1 MVAAFGRVPPSRRAD
16 DVRRAYIIQFTFG
29 GALERVRAA
38 ERGVRAAARVGPEV
52 ARD

>member
-1 MVAAFGRVPPSRRAD
+1 MAAFGRVPPSRRAD